1 MSTPRS
7 AAVTHQASSRSPAAS
22 STGPVASD
30 VVGIWRDAA
39 WWVSPDSTP
48 VAPTALEFSRQPGKW
63 KVDRHAP
70 ITEEMRAAYAAG
82 SAVAFRDGLIASL
95 KDEP

>member
-1 MSTPRS
+1 LAGRSLVGLPRLDPG
-7 AAVTHQASSRSPAAS
+7 R
-22 STGPVASD
+22 
-30 VVGIWRDAA
+30 
-39 WWVSPDSTP
+39 PD
-48 VAPTALEFSRQPGKW
+48 ALEFSRQPGKW